1 MKEVLIM
8 AVINVGSDAVFEEK
22 ILKTDKPVLVDFWAS
37 WCGPCKMATPEVEA
51 VEAALGDKV
60 IVAKVNIDEL
70 PELTTRY
77 NVKAVPTFVVFKG
90 GREVNRFTGF
100 KPRKDLL
107 AAVENI

>member
-1 MKEVLIM
+1 M
-8 AVINVGSDAVFEEK
+8 AVIHVGSEATFEEK
-22 ILKTDKPVLVDFWAS
+22 ILKTDRPVLVDFWAS
-37 WCGPCKMATPEVEA
+37 WCGPCKMAGPEVDAMEA
-51 VEAALGDKV
+51 EAGGKV

-77 NVKAVPTFVVFKG
+77 NVKAVPTFIVFKD
-90 GREVNRFTGF
+90 GREVNRFTGY